1 MSSLQLTNEKFILG
15 KVSRGLLLTFYVL
28 FSVWLSTFSNG
39 TQGSIGILLI
49 CGCALLMVI
58 YTYKRGVVRFTITD
72 THLQQHTFKGG
83 WVVQWQNVSS
93 LGLCRSHQPTHNL
106 ELPWIGIKLK
116 DPKPFIKQACPRLI
130 TNLLLEQ
137 RSLLH
142 LGARETEKEHLFQ
155 DQVLDSSRVELKDG
169 ETIKGLQASL
179 YHRMCYQR
187 EYWGY
192 DIFISTADLDRDAE
206 EFVGLL
212 RKYWAGSRHT
222 SD

>member
-15 KVSRGLLLTFYVL
+15 RTSRGLLLACYL
-28 FSVWLSTFSNG
+28 FMSVWLSSFSNS
-39 TQGSIGILLI
+39 TQGTIGIFLI
-49 CGCALLMVI
+49 CACALAMVI

-83 WVVQWQNVSS
+83 WVVKWQNVSS
-93 LGLCRSHQPTHNL
+93 LGLCRSHQPTQSS
-106 ELPWIGIKLK
+106 ELPWIGIRLK
-116 DPKPFIKQACPRLI
+116 DPVPFVKQACPRLI

-137 RSLLH
+137 RPLLY

-169 ETIKGLQASL
+169 ETIKGLQACL
-179 YHRMCYQR
+179 YHRMHYQR

-192 DIFISTADLDRDAE
+192 DIFISTADLDRDGE

-212 RKYWAGSRHT
+212 RKYLAGSGRST
-222 SD
+222 